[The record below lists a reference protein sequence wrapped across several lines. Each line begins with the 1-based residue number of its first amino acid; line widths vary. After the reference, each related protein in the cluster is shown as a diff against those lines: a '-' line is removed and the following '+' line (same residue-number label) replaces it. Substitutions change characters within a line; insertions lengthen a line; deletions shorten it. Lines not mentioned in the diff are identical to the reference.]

1 MTKLDTQ
8 PVAPL
13 LELLQSAEHVSVEE
27 VPAKKPL
34 QRTFV
39 LNIQPGNN
47 SQSEGGEAPQ
57 RPAPEYDRGYLLEN
71 ARLLLQNADF
81 LLAQNLYS
89 RLLQKN
95 IQDAEALLGLGICLL
110 RLGDRQKAKKCFG
123 ALWEL
128 HDSEE
133 ALVWL
138 GHCFSKEGDD
148 RRAIQTF
155 GGIRSL
161 AALSD
166 EERFEVLKESGNCYF
181 RLGRETEAREA
192 YLGARD
198 VRPDSV
204 LLEVNL
210 GMVELQCRRLEEAEN
225 HFQRAMDLEAGC
237 SKAYSGM
244 ALVAQ
249 EREDFFVAEKY
260 FYKALDLDPLN
271 QTALLQL
278 VARAH
283 RCGEFASISERLK
296 QFVAREPDNVDVN
309 YAYATVL
316 FKCSRWAECRE
327 RLHLALSKDPHH
339 RPSQKLNRELNQN
352 RHPA

>member
-1 MTKLDTQ
+1 MTTLDKQ
-8 PVAPL
+8 PVEPL
-13 LELLQSAEHVSVEE
+13 LELLQSAEEVSVEE
-27 VPAKKPL
+27 IASAQPQ

-39 LNIQPGNN
+39 LKLQPKKD
-47 SQSEGGEAPQ
+47 SLPSV
-57 RPAPEYDRGYLLEN
+57 PAPTPEYSREYLLEN
-71 ARLLLQNADF
+71 ARLLIQNGDF

-89 RLLQKN
+89 RLLQNN
-95 IQDAEALLGLGICLL
+95 IQDADALKGLGICLL
-110 RLGDRQKAKKCFG
+110 RLGDRPKAKKCFS

-138 GHCFSKEGDD
+138 GHCYSKEGDD

-155 GGIRSL
+155 GGIRTL
-161 AALSD
+161 EALSKED
-166 EERFEVLKESGNCYF
+166 RFEVLKESGNCYF
-181 RLGRETEAREA
+181 RLGRETEARVA
-192 YLGARD
+192 YLDAMK

-210 GMVELQCRRLEEAEN
+210 GMLELQCHRLDDAEK
-225 HFQRAMDLEAGC
+225 HFQRALDLDAGC
-237 SKAYSGM
+237 SKAFSGL

-283 RCGEFASISERLK
+283 RCGEFAAISERLK
-296 QFVAREPDNVDVN
+296 QFVAQEPDNVDVN

-316 FKCSRWAECRE
+316 FKRGRWAECRE
-327 RLHLALSKDPHH
+327 RLHTALTKDPHH
-339 RPSQKLNRELNQN
+339 RPSQKLNRELTQN